1 MSAAISG
8 GARAADTP
16 ATARLGA
23 MIGSRL
29 LLADGSTGTALE
41 AMVPELAAGGRLALL
56 PLERPEIV
64 EALHDA
70 YFAAGA
76 DLVETATFSASAR
89 DLARFAGDYPG
100 GAAALCYGVNRAAA
114 AIAARSARKAEAQ
127 GPRSDSREGGG
138 PRPRLVAGSIG
149 PGDAPPSLG
158 ASTYAELFESY
169 LPQAR
174 GLADGGADLAIVETC
189 QDPLQ
194 IKAALAA
201 LGSPEGGRGL
211 PFIVSATVDGR
222 GRMLAGADI
231 AAFVAIAAPFAP
243 LALGLNCSGGPDELE
258 APLAELA
265 ALSPFPLCLMPNAG
279 LPCSSGGCTTYPFG
293 PELFAAKVEALAR
306 RFGLAIAGGCCGTT
320 PAHIAALHARLA
332 DRPAASARPPLRP
345 ALASL

>member
-1 MSAAISG
+1 MSAAPSP
-8 GARAADTP
+8 AA
-16 ATARLGA
+16 ARLRSI
-23 MIGSRL
+23 IGDRL
-29 LLADGSTGTALE
+29 LVADGSTGTALE
-41 AMVPELAAGGRLALL
+41 AMAPELAAGGRLALL
-56 PLERPEIV
+56 PLERPDIV

-89 DLARFAGDYPG
+89 DLARFADDYPG
-100 GAAALCYGVNRAAA
+100 GAAALCYDINRAAA
-114 AIAARSARKAEAQ
+114 AIASRSARNAAGTGTEA
-127 GPRSDSREGGG
+127 GASL
-138 PRPRLVAGSIG
+138 RPRLVAGSIG

-201 LGSPEGGRGL
+201 LGSPAGGRGL

-231 AAFVAIAAPFAP
+231 AAFVAIVAPFAP

-265 ALSPFPLCLMPNAG
+265 ALSPFPLCFMPNAG
-279 LPCSSGGCTTYPFG
+279 LPCSSGGCTTYP
-293 PELFAAKVEALAR
+293 LSL
-306 RFGLAIAGGCCGTT
+306 I
-320 PAHIAALHARLA
+320 HI
-332 DRPAASARPPLRP
+332 
-345 ALASL
+345 